1 MGSLPPPPPPRSYP
15 LPDDVL
21 PPSPPPVG
29 RTGGS
34 SFSASP
40 TRQRPSIVLG
50 EAYGQLLPFWRRKCY
65 ALLWASLSL
74 DLVTQWWK
82 RCFTRAYKELAN
94 LRWRPQLAAGAA
106 TSSS

>member
-1 MGSLPPPPPPRSYP
+1 MGSLPPPPPPLSYP
-15 LPDDVL
+15 SPDAQ

-34 SFSASP
+34 SFSP

-65 ALLWASLSL
+65 ALLWVSLSL
-74 DLVTQWWK
+74 DLITQWWK
-82 RCFTRAYKELAN
+82 RSFKRAYRELAN

>member
-1 MGSLPPPPPPRSYP
+1 
-15 LPDDVL
+15 
-21 PPSPPPVG
+21 VG

-65 ALLWASLSL
+65 ALLWTSLSL
-74 DLVTQWWK
+74 DLITKWWK
-82 RCFTRAYKELAN
+82 RNFAQAYKELAN
-94 LRWRPQLAAGAA
+94 LRWCRQLRAGTGASAA